1 MNPISVKNIKALL
14 FVCTITILNSCEQKK
29 IKVTEVTNSK
39 PNVVLIYADDQGTL
53 DAGCYGINDIKTP
66 NLDALAKKRDSF
78 YSSLC
83 PYGVLSL

>member
-53 DAGCYGINDIKTP
+53 DAG
-66 NLDALAKKRDSF
+66 
-78 YSSLC
+78 
-83 PYGVLSL
+83 VLWYK